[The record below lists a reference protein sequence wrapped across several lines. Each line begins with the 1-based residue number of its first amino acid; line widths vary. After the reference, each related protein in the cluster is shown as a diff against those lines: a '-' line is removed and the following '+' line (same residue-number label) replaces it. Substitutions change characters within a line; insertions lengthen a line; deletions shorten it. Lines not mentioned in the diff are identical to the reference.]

1 MKLSGGAI
9 VVRALADEGI
19 RLAFGIP
26 GTHNIE
32 LYDAFADSD
41 LVRPV
46 LVTDEQSAGF
56 MADGLWRASGQLGC
70 VNIVPGAGLTHA
82 LSGIAEAFMDG
93 VPMLVLGCG
102 IRRHTTH
109 AFQLHD
115 VDQLA
120 IAAPVVKATFRP
132 ERGADLYPVLREA
145 CALARSGTPGP
156 VMVEVSIDLYLTK
169 HEVDPATWTAPPAA
183 AVPSATREQVARAAA
198 MLSSHGVKPLLYA
211 GLGAQGATAELL
223 ALAERLEAPVATTI
237 QGKGVF
243 PESHPLFLWNGF
255 GAAAPPFARK
265 VAGERNVTL
274 AIGCRFSEV
283 GTGSYGFTPPGP
295 LIHVDINETVLN
307 RNFPAEL
314 GIAADARSF
323 LVELLNE
330 LSGQYS
336 VRRTV
341 PTDPELRK
349 DIREGHDAVRREWLE
364 QRSDARVTP
373 FVLLDT
379 LQKEFGPDTV
389 FTADSG
395 NGTFLAM
402 ECLRLP
408 QPGRLLAPVDYSC
421 MGYAVPA
428 AIGAGL
434 GMPGTPVVAL
444 AGDGAFLM
452 TGLELLT
459 AANQHVP
466 VAVFVL
472 RDRELAQIAQF
483 QSTAFHRTVASTLP
497 DYHLGSL
504 AEALGVEWL
513 PLDSDG
519 EVAEVV
525 RAARATLQAGRPVV
539 VDVAIDYTN
548 KTWFTRGV
556 VKTMLSR
563 LPWPERIRFVGRAIG
578 RKLLGS

>member
-1 MKLSGGAI
+1 MKMTGGAI

-32 LYDAFADSD
+32 LYDAFGDSD
-41 LVRPV
+41 QVRPV

-82 LSGIAEAFMDG
+82 ISGIAEAFMDC

-102 IRRHTTH
+102 IRRQTTQ
-109 AFQLHD
+109 AYQLHD
-115 VDQLA
+115 IDQLA
-120 IAAPVVKATFRP
+120 IAAPVVKGTFRP
-132 ERGADLYPVLREA
+132 QTGAELYPVIREA

-156 VMVEVSIDLYLTK
+156 VMVEVSIDHYLTK
-169 HEVDPATWTAPPAA
+169 HEVEPGGWAAPR
-183 AVPSATREQVARAAA
+183 VPDIPTATREQVSRAAA
-198 MLSSHGVKPLLYA
+198 LLSAHGVKPLLYA

-255 GAAAPPFARK
+255 GTAAPPFAREI
-265 VAGERNVTL
+265 ARERDITV

-295 LIHVDINETVLN
+295 LIHVDINGEVLH

-314 GIAADARSF
+314 GIVADARGF

-330 LSGQYS
+330 LSGQYTARK
-336 VRRTV
+336 VV
-341 PTDPELRK
+341 PPDPALRK
-349 DIREGHDAVRREWLE
+349 RIREGHEEVRRVWLE
-364 QRSDARVTP
+364 ERSADRVTP
-373 FVLLDT
+373 FVLLDAI
-379 LQKEFGPDTV
+379 QKEFGPDTI

-402 ECLRLP
+402 ECLRLER
-408 QPGRLLAPVDYSC
+408 PGRFLAPVDYSC
-421 MGYAVPA
+421 MGYSVPA

-434 GMPGTPVVAL
+434 GKPGTPVVAL

-483 QSTAFHRTVASTLP
+483 QSTAFNRTVASTLP
-497 DYHLGSL
+497 DYHVGSI
-504 AEALGVEWL
+504 AEAVGVEWL
-513 PLDSDG
+513 ALDSDA
-519 EVAEVV
+519 EVLDVV
-525 RAARATLQAGRPVV
+525 RAARATVQGGRPVL
-539 VDVAIDYTN
+539 VDVAIDYSN

-556 VKTMLSR
+556 VRTMLSR
-563 LPWPERIRFVGRAIG
+563 LPWPDRIRFVGRAIG